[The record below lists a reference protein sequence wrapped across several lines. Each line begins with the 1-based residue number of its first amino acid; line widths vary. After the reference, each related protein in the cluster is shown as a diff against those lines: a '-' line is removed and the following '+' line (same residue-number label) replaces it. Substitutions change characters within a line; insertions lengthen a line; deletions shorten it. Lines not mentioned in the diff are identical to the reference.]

1 MLIENAVSVLRVAGG
16 SIILLTKWKDRKML
30 AAYQIEETTFSL
42 TMDLNFDTRLP
53 NTFQILLWKQLLTA
67 GIKPQNGK
75 YVEREKQTTK

>member
-42 TMDLNFDTRLP
+42 TMDLKL
-53 NTFQILLWKQLLTA
+53 
-67 GIKPQNGK
+67 
-75 YVEREKQTTK
+75 